1 MTSQPF
7 QPSNS
12 SKRKAHTSMEK
23 IRRFHRINALMLL
36 LFLLPHLVA
45 HLFALSGPQA
55 HEAALD
61 LVRWTY
67 RHAAIETLLVVLF
80 SSQILL
86 GIGLARAPI
95 RLGTSDRW
103 SQWQLLSGGYLAF
116 FVLLHGTAALVSRY
130 GNDLPTNFDWVAAP
144 LQHPITKWVFY
155 PYYALAV
162 LALLTHI
169 AAALHFRGHRA
180 AARVLPA
187 VAMVIAICYL
197 ASFGGWLFPVE
208 AQQAYLSVYEQAL
221 GR

>member
-7 QPSNS
+7 QPPNS
-12 SKRKAHTSMEK
+12 SKRQAHASIEK

-55 HEAALD
+55 HEAAPD

-67 RHAAIETLLVVLF
+67 RQAAIETLLVVLF

-86 GIGLARAPI
+86 GIGLVRARI
-95 RLGTSDRW
+95 RPGTSGRW
-103 SQWQLLSGGYLAF
+103 SHLQLMSGGYLAF

-155 PYYALAV
+155 P
-162 LALLTHI
+162 
-169 AAALHFRGHRA
+169 
-180 AARVLPA
+180 
-187 VAMVIAICYL
+187 
-197 ASFGGWLFPVE
+197 
-208 AQQAYLSVYEQAL
+208 
-221 GR
+221 

>member
-1 MTSQPF
+1 MTSQPV
-7 QPSNS
+7 QPLNS
-12 SKRKAHTSMEK
+12 SKRAIHISMEK
-23 IRRFHRINALMLL
+23 IRRLHRINGLMLL

-67 RHAAIETLLVVLF
+67 RQAAIEPLLIVLF

-86 GIGLARAPI
+86 GIGLARARI
-95 RLGTSDRW
+95 RLGTSGSW
-103 SQWQLLSGGYLAF
+103 SHWQLLSGGYLAF
-116 FVLLHGTAALVSRY
+116 FVLLHGNAALVSRY

-162 LALLTHI
+162 
-169 AAALHFRGHRA
+169 
-180 AARVLPA
+180 
-187 VAMVIAICYL
+187 
-197 ASFGGWLFPVE
+197 W
-208 AQQAYLSVYEQAL
+208 
-221 GR
+221 